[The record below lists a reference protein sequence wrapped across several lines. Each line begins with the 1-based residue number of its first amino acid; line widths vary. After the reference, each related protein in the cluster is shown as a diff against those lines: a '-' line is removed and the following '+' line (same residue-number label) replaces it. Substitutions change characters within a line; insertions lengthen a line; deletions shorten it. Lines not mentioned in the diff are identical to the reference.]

1 MFCFA
6 VPYQRNTNIIRF
18 CRYYVLFKSRTS
30 PVQPQKFCNFIA
42 MEHFIYPAVLLM
54 MGKMEIMCIGSLNS
68 TQRVFL
74 AFIPDLRQYSP
85 SLVRF

>member
-1 MFCFA
+1 MFPVIFMTGI
-6 VPYQRNTNIIRF
+6 VTPVMFGQR
-18 CRYYVLFKSRTS
+18 YARTS

-42 MEHFIYPAVLLM
+42 MEHFIYLAVLLM
-54 MGKMEIMCIGSLNS
+54 MGKMEIMGIGILNS

-74 AFIPDLRQYSP
+74 AFIPDLRQYSL